1 MTHVQQA
8 PGTQQPPTG
17 RRPPPAGASANP
29 GWAWFA
35 AVMIGVGGFFNL
47 IDGLVGITNAH
58 YYANIARTYNVD
70 LVVTNTIR
78 TWGWV
83 ALAFGIVML
92 ATAVGVTAS
101 LLWARVLGVTVVGL
115 NMIFQLA
122 FLPAYPFWGLVILT
136 LDVLVIYALVVQVR
150 RTA

>member
-47 IDGLVGITNAH
+47 IDGLVGITNAR

-101 LLWARVLGVTVVGL
+101 LLWARVLGVTIVGL